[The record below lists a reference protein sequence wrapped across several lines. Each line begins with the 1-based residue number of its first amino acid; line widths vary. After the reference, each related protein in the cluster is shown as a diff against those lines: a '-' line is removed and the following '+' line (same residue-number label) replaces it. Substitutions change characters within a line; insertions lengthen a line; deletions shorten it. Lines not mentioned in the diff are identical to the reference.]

1 VFFEDLLADC
11 LTGKRIEDILHP
23 KVCFAGLGL
32 FASLTT
38 LPFLVGVR
46 LVADMLSL
54 LALGGARA
62 VGVHSS
68 YSLRLLHVEAVFC
81 LVVHQCVRL
90 RLAGWFTSSSSC
102 LHVTGRMTLGL
113 T

>member
-11 LTGKRIEDILHP
+11 LTGARIEDILHP

-90 RLAGWFTSSSSC
+90 RLAGWFTSSWSC